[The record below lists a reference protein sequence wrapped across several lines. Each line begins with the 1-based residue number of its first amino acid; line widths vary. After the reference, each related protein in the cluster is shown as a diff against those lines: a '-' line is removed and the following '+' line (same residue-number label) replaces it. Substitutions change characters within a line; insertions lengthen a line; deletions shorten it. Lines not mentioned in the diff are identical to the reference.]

1 MSKKVLLIRFGA
13 IGDVVETTGLLRALK
28 KAGFITHYLTG
39 KIPSSLLEKD
49 LDLDKLLILE
59 KKSYI
64 NLFKI
69 AKILRKEK
77 YDYIINLHPSFR
89 TKFLCLIAK
98 PQKTLIYKKSYKYHA
113 VENFFIT
120 ASKEIP
126 HLKLDDKI
134 ELFLSDEEKKLA
146 EDSLDKKIR
155 ICFNIGATPKRQGRR
170 WQLAHWKELATKI
183 YEKYDAQIFI
193 IGGKEDIQ
201 EADKLIEMEPRI
213 KSFAGKTSLRETAAL
228 TFCSDIVISGDT
240 GPLHIAS
247 ALAPTCIGLY
257 GCCSISRSGP
267 YGKRHHTICSE
278 LSCAPCDGKLC
289 PFSKKD
295 FDDTPCMDII
305 KPNTVFTMINA
316 ILSNQSHH

>member
-13 IGDVVETTGLLRALK
+13 IGDVVETTGLFRALK
-28 KAGFITHYLTG
+28 KAGYCIHYLTG
-39 KIPSSLLEKD
+39 KVPASLLSKD
-49 LDLDKLLILE
+49 VDLDKLLTLE

-64 NLFKI
+64 NLFKL
-69 AKILRKEK
+69 AKTLRKEK
-77 YDYIINLHPSFR
+77 YDYIINLHPSLR
-89 TKFLCLIAK
+89 TKFLCIIAK
-98 PQKTLIYKKSYKYHA
+98 PKKTLIYKKSYKYHA
-113 VENFFIT
+113 VENFFMT
-120 ASKEIP
+120 AAQELP
-126 HLKLDDKI
+126 QLKLADKI
-134 ELFLSDEEKKLA
+134 ELFLSDEEKEWA
-146 EDSLDKKIR
+146 ENSLDKKIR

-170 WQLAHWKELATKI
+170 WQIKHWEELAKKI
-183 YEKYDAQIFI
+183 LAEYDAQIFV

-201 EADKLIEMEPRI
+201 EVDKLIELEPRI
-213 KSFAGKTSLRETAAL
+213 VSFAGKTSLRETAAL
-228 TFCSDIVISGDT
+228 TFCSNIVISGDT

-247 ALAPTCIGLY
+247 ALAPVCIGLY

-305 KPNTVFTMINA
+305 KPSVVFKMIKD
-316 ILSNQSHH
+316 ILSEQK

>member
-1 MSKKVLLIRFGA
+1 MIRFGA
-13 IGDVVETTGLLRALK
+13 IGDVVETTGLLRSLK
-28 KAGFITHYLTG
+28 KAGFLVHYLTG

-49 LDLDKLLILE
+49 ADLDKLLILE
-59 KKSYI
+59 KKTYF

-77 YDYIINLHPSFR
+77 YEYIINLHPSLR
-89 TKFLCLIAK
+89 TKFLCAIAK
-98 PQKTLIYKKSYKYHA
+98 PNKILTYKKSYKYHA
-113 VENFFIT
+113 VENFFLT
-120 ASKEIP
+120 AATEL
-126 HLKLDDKI
+126 HQLKLDDKI
-134 ELFLSDEEKKLA
+134 ELFLSNEEQQWA
-146 EDSLDKKIR
+146 ANSLDKKIR

-170 WQLAHWKELATKI
+170 WQLIHWAELAKKI
-183 YEKYDAQIFI
+183 FEQYDVQIFV

-201 EADKLIEMEPRI
+201 ETEKLIEMEPRI
-213 KSFAGKTSLRETAAL
+213 KSFAGKTTLRETAAL

-247 ALAPTCIGLY
+247 ALAQCCIGLY

-305 KPNTVFTMINA
+305 KPNKVFNLVKN
-316 ILSNQSHH
+316 ILDEKQN